1 MTVVQ
6 PADEVDLESVLKALS
21 SSRRL
26 QILEWL
32 KDPASHF
39 PTQEHGDPEI
49 HGACNQFIGDKL
61 GISQPAAS
69 RHLKVLSDANLI
81 LASPRRGWIYY
92 RRDEEVLSQA
102 KRRIGDV

>member
-6 PADEVDLESVLKALS
+6 PATGVDLETVLKALS
-21 SSRRL
+21 SSRRR

-32 KDPASHF
+32 KDPAAHF
-39 PTQEHGDPEI
+39 PAQEHGDPDI

-81 LASPRRGWIYY
+81 LASPRQGWIYY
-92 RRDEEVLSQA
+92 RRHEEVLSQA
-102 KRRIGDV
+102 KRQIGDV